1 MGLSREFLKGLELDK
16 STIDAI
22 MSEYGSGVTELKE
35 QLEEFKAKNA
45 SLTTSVSEYEKLK
58 ADYEQLSTTYKELEA
73 EKTKI
78 ATEKDELSTKNAEQ
92 IVKLKRDYAISSA
105 IAKSNP
111 RDEKAYR
118 AHLDESKITLNENG
132 ELEGFDDQDKDIK
145 ENYSY
150 LFDEG
155 IGTGSA
161 HGGIHGSGAT
171 LSLADAIN
179 ETL

>member
-35 QLEEFKAKNA
+35 QLEEFKTKNETLAKGAEELN
-45 SLTTSVSEYEKLK
+45 KLK
-58 ADYEQLSTTYKELEA
+58 ADYEALNESFKTLEA
-73 EKTKI
+73 EKLEI
-78 ATEKDELSTKNAEQ
+78 ATEKEQLSTKNAEE
-92 IVKLKRDYAISSA
+92 IVKIKRDYAISSA
-105 IAKSNP
+105 IAKSMP

-132 ELEGFDDQDKDIK
+132 ELEGFYEQDKDIK

-150 LFDEG
+150 LFDEN

-161 HGGIHGSGAT
+161 HGGIGGGGAT

-179 ETL
+179 EEL

>member
-1 MGLSREFLKGLELDK
+1 MGLSRKFLKDLELTDDA
-16 STIDAI
+16 INAI
-22 MSEYGSGVTELKE
+22 MSEYGSGVNELKD
-35 QLEEFKAKNA
+35 QLEKAKTENETLAKGAEEFKQ
-45 SLTTSVSEYEKLK
+45 LK
-58 ADYEQLSTTYKELEA
+58 ADYEALTENFKTLEA
-73 EKTKI
+73 EKLKV
-78 ATEKDELSTKNAEQ
+78 ATEKDELSNKHNEE
-92 IVKLKRDYAISSA
+92 IVTLKRNYAISSA
-105 IAKSNP
+105 IAKANP

-132 ELEGFDDQDKDIK
+132 ELEGFEEQDKSIK

-161 HGGIHGSGAT
+161 HGGIGGGGAT

-179 ETL
+179 EEL